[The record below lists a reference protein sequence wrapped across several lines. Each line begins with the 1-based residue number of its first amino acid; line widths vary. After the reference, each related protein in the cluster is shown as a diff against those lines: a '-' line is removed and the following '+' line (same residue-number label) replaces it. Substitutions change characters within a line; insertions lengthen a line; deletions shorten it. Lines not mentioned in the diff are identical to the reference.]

1 MGDSYIIAIDFGTA
15 FSGYAYSI
23 ASTEEDI
30 DPIVKKWGEE
40 LELETPKTPTCILFS
55 EHGEFMK
62 FGYEAKSHYINVRG
76 QEAKNL
82 YFFEN
87 FKMALYGTELTRDV
101 TIEAAN
107 GKSMTALKVF
117 TESLRFLKDDALKT
131 ISAKAEGKKFIA
143 SDFTWVLT
151 VPAIWDPSAKQFMRE
166 AATEAGIVT
175 KGNAHKLVI
184 ALEPEAASVWCKKLP
199 PDGFITQNHERK
211 ALDQTP
217 GTQYIVVDCGGGTI
231 DITVH
236 EVLEGGALK
245 ELDKASG
252 NNLGGQ
258 LVDRK
263 FKAFLKVIFCEGVW
277 DEYEKNY
284 PSEVQKMMY
293 DFTRLK
299 QVDEDVAITCSFN
312 LGRLAQK
319 EKDIEEF
326 FEPVEGVTWDDGS
339 IRISKERLR
348 GFFAESLDGITESLR
363 EIFKKDF
370 RIEFILLVGG
380 YAASQILR
388 QHITRQFGGRCKV
401 LCPSRAQEA
410 IVNGAVQFGR
420 SPELVTSRKS
430 AYTYGVE
437 ICTEFDESEHKAEKK
452 FSAEGS
458 EFCRDIF
465 SKLVEEGE
473 DVRWN
478 ETRSFSFFPIESNQT
493 AVSLR
498 FYRTERKNLVYV
510 DDWGVEEAGSFIVS
524 MPDTAKGLN
533 REVRLDIQF
542 GSAEIAATATDVSSG
557 SKGSIK
563 IDFMTKSQQS
573 GNVNQ
578 SKAGQC
584 FVSTE

>member
-1 MGDSYIIAIDFGTA
+1 MGELFIIAIDFGTA
-15 FSGYAYSI
+15 FSGYAYDLT
-23 ASTEEDI
+23 ASGADKT
-30 DPIVKKWGEE
+30 DPMVRKWGKE
-40 LELETPKTPTCILFS
+40 LGLDTPKTPTCILFS

-62 FGYEAKSHYINVRG
+62 FGYEARTHYINVRG
-76 QEAKNL
+76 REAKNL

-87 FKMALYGTELTRDV
+87 FKMALYGTKLTRDV
-101 TIEAAN
+101 TIGAAN

-131 ISAKAEGKKFIA
+131 ISESSQGKKFIA

-166 AATEAGIVT
+166 AATEADIVT
-175 KGNAHKLVI
+175 KGNEHKLVI
-184 ALEPEAASVWCKKLP
+184 SLEPEAASVWCKKLP
-199 PDGFITQNHERK
+199 PDGFIMMCHSRE

-236 EVLEGGALK
+236 EVLEEGALK

-258 LVDRK
+258 TVDRK
-263 FKAFLKVIFCEGVW
+263 FKAFLREVFCEGVW

-284 PSEVQKMMY
+284 PSEVQKLMY

-299 QVDEDVAITCSFN
+299 QVDEDINFTCPFN
-312 LGRLAQK
+312 LGRLAGK

-326 FEPVEGVTWDDGS
+326 FEPVEGVTWNDGS
-339 IRISKERLR
+339 IRISRERLR
-348 GFFAESLDGITESLR
+348 GFFAESLEGITESLR

-410 IVNGAVQFGR
+410 IVNGAVRFGKN
-420 SPELVTSRKS
+420 PELVTSRKS
-430 AYTYGVE
+430 AYSYGLE
-437 ICTEFDESEHKAEKK
+437 TSEYFDESKHKVGKK
-452 FSAEGS
+452 YEAGGRA
-458 EFCRDIF
+458 FCADIF
-465 SKLVEEGE
+465 LKLLSVGE
-473 DVRWN
+473 DVGCN
-478 ETRSFSFFPIESNQT
+478 ETRQHLLCPVEPDQT
-493 AVSLR
+493 MMTLN
-498 FYRTERKNLVYV
+498 FYRTERPIAKYI
-510 DDWGVEEAGSFIVS
+510 DDWGIEKIASFDVDMSDSTGSE
-524 MPDTAKGLN
+524 N
-533 REVRLDIQF
+533 RKVKLEIKF
-542 GSAEIAATATDVSSG
+542 GSTEITATGTDSVT
-557 SKGSIK
+557 KKAKTIK
-563 IDFMTKSQQS
+563 IDFL
-573 GNVNQ
+573 
-578 SKAGQC
+578 
-584 FVSTE
+584 TEP